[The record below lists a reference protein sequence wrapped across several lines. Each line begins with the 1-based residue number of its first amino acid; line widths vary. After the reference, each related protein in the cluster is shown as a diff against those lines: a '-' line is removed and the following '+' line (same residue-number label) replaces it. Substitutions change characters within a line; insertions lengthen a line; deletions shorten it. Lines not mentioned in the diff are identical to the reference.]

1 MTDAWIQ
8 LAGELATA
16 LMDESSYFT
25 PATAS
30 EVDQKIGATEF
41 DIVIEST
48 EADPAIQRVAY
59 SALCDL
65 LSTRRAEGADQV
77 MGCLLIEGDPDAA
90 AFADGL
96 ATMVEAGG
104 EFTPVMPLTA
114 DQARTLIENKV
125 PLFEIVDDSVA
136 LVEVAASRHPV
147 TPEVAETALEEID
160 ELVARTE
167 NKS

>member
-1 MTDAWIQ
+1 MCIRD
-8 LAGELATA
+8 
-16 LMDESSYFT
+16 S
-25 PATAS
+25 
-30 EVDQKIGATEF
+30 
-41 DIVIEST
+41 
-48 EADPAIQRVAY
+48 
-59 SALCDL
+59 
-65 LSTRRAEGADQV
+65 
-77 MGCLLIEGDPDAA
+77 PDAA

-96 ATMVEAGG
+96 ATMVGAGG